1 MSTTTDTTELE
12 QAKQQAAETP
22 VPNFSVIK
30 GIITGRKTRIY
41 DQVNLYKCHI
51 GENCKI
57 DAYVYIEEGV
67 RIGNNC
73 KIRAFAFIPTGVTIG
88 DNVFIGPRVTFTND
102 KYPRVDGDWQLLKTF
117 VQDNS
122 AIGAGSI
129 ILPGVNIGRNALVG
143 AGSVVTCNV
152 PDSAI
157 VAGVPARLVRFKKE
171 T

>member
-12 QAKQQAAETP
+12 KVDEQASETP
-22 VPNFSVIK
+22 TPNFSVIK
-30 GIITGRKTRIY
+30 GIVTGRKTRIY

-51 GENCKI
+51 GEKCKI

-67 RIGNNC
+67 YIGNNC

-88 DNVFIGPRVTFTND
+88 NNVFIGPRVTFTND
-102 KYPRVDGDWQLLKTF
+102 KYPKVNGDWELLKTV

-122 AIGAGSI
+122 SLGAGSI
-129 ILPGVNIGRNALVG
+129 ILPGIKIGQNALVG

-152 PDSAI
+152 PDFAI
-157 VAGVPARLVRFKKE
+157 VAGVPARVVRFKKE
-171 T
+171 

>member
-1 MSTTTDTTELE
+1 MSTTTDTTKLDQVE
-12 QAKQQAAETP
+12 QHAAGTP
-22 VPNFSVIK
+22 VTNFSIIK
-30 GIITGRKTRIY
+30 GSIKGRRTKIY

-67 RIGNNC
+67 YIGNNC

-102 KYPRVDGDWQLLKTF
+102 KYPKVDGDWNLLKTA

-122 AIGAGSI
+122 SIGAGSI
-129 ILPGVNIGRNALVG
+129 ILPGVIIGRNALVG

-152 PDSAI
+152 PDFAI
-157 VAGVPARLVRFKKE
+157 VAGVPARIVRFNKE
-171 T
+171 